1 MRLLKSL
8 APLSLSLALL
18 SCATSKPDPTES
30 IDFQESTPALDTDPE
45 TSPETALEP
54 MNPPERPNEAAAA
67 TDTAPATTPSA
78 TPAPRRRSGRN
89 HSIPF
94 YLQKKTWL
102 GVQFSG
108 ALSNALGSS
117 SLAAKGGTLSV
128 ELQPPWTQVIGIIG
142 LGANFSYFK
151 SDAATRLLGYGA
163 QFSYQARWFPNQWIV
178 PVVTYSLNSLQYALS
193 GGASGTLSTPGLTYG
208 ARLFLS
214 ALDPGAAAEFYNG
227 YKVSRA
233 YLTIE
238 TGTQNASNAD
248 LSLGGRATTLGLR
261 LEF

>member
-1 MRLLKSL
+1 
-8 APLSLSLALL
+8 
-18 SCATSKPDPTES
+18 
-30 IDFQESTPALDTDPE
+30 
-45 TSPETALEP
+45 
-54 MNPPERPNEAAAA
+54 MNPPERPNEAAA
-67 TDTAPATTPSA
+67 TPSV
-78 TPAPRRRSGRN
+78 PPSPRRRSGRN

-117 SLAAKGGTLSV
+117 SLAAKGGTLSF
-128 ELQPPWTQVIGIIG
+128 EFQPPWTQVIGIIG

-151 SDAATRLLGYGA
+151 SEAATRLLGYGA

-178 PVVTYSLNSLQYALS
+178 PVVTYSLNSLQYALA

-227 YKVSRA
+227 YKVARA

>member
-1 MRLLKSL
+1 M
-8 APLSLSLALL
+8 
-18 SCATSKPDPTES
+18 SCATSKPDPTDA
-30 IDFQESTPALDTDPE
+30 IDFQENSPASEPGF
-45 TSPETALEP
+45 EP
-54 MNPPERPNEAAAA
+54 MDPPARPNEVAPATEATPAAQAAPFAAA
-67 TDTAPATTPSA
+67 APATTPSA
-78 TPAPRRRSGRN
+78 TPSPRRRSGRN

-117 SLAAKGGTLSV
+117 SLAAKGGTLSI

-142 LGANFSYFK
+142 LGANFSYLK
-151 SDAATRLLGYGA
+151 SDSATRLLGYGA
-163 QFSYQARWFPNQWIV
+163 QFSYQARWFPNQWVV
-178 PVVTYSLNSLQYALS
+178 PVVTYSLNSLQYELAA
-193 GGASGTLSTPGLTYG
+193 GASGTLSTPGLTYG
-208 ARLFLS
+208 ARFFLS

-238 TGTQNASNAD
+238 TGNTSASNAD
-248 LSLGGRATTLGLR
+248 LSLGGRSTRIGLR
-261 LEF
+261 FEF